1 MSKKARRH
9 IAPITAILS
18 NEGAGP
24 GMLEV
29 GGHTYIDVGD
39 QLPNDT
45 VHTVGEFRSTTIGDL
60 IKDKFPT
67 FPDTRTRLVRGYA
80 VVED

>member
-1 MSKKARRH
+1 MSKNARRH
-9 IAPITAILS
+9 IAPVTAILS

-24 GMLEV
+24 GMLGV
-29 GGHTYIDVGD
+29 GGYTHIGVGD
-39 QLPNDT
+39 QLPNGP

-60 IKDKFPT
+60 IRDKIPT
-67 FPDTRTRLVRGYA
+67 FPDTRTRLAHGYA